1 MPSSRVGRLRWLA
14 SSIACVSVALAPMA
28 MAGLPAKRPASPA
41 GFAVVPDPNDQAIEF
56 EPNGPASLPVT
67 PPSRAGVPVAASP
80 APLPPVLAR
89 RSVPDAT
96 MTIVASQAPP
106 PSVLVTFPNHR
117 LIARS
122 KADAVTSL
130 LRGQGLRVEERE
142 ADRPGSARARILFAF
157 EEDRAEAATVNRA
170 LRAAYGLDSPMTL
183 SPAPDPATP
192 PGAIE
197 IALPG

>member
-1 MPSSRVGRLRWLA
+1 MPSSRVGRPGWLA
-14 SSIACVSVALAPMA
+14 SIACWSVALAPMA
-28 MAGLPAKRPASPA
+28 MAGLPAKRPASPP

-56 EPNGPASLPVT
+56 EPNGPAPLPFT
-67 PPSRAGVPVAASP
+67 PPSMAPRVPVAASP
-80 APLPPVLAR
+80 PPLPPVLAR
-89 RSVPDAT
+89 RPVPDAT
-96 MTIVASQAPP
+96 MTVVASEAPL
-106 PSVLVTFPNHR
+106 SVLVTFPNHR

-130 LRGQGLRVEERE
+130 LRAQGLRVEERE

-157 EEDRAEAATVNRA
+157 EEDRAAAATVNRA

-183 SPAPDPATP
+183 SPATDPAPP

-197 IALPG
+197 VSLPG

>member
-1 MPSSRVGRLRWLA
+1 MPSSRVGRPGWLA
-14 SSIACVSVALAPMA
+14 SSIACLTVALAPLA
-28 MAGLPAKRPASPA
+28 TAGVPAKRPASSA

-56 EPNGPASLPVT
+56 EPNGPASPPVT
-67 PPSRAGVPVAASP
+67 PPSRTGVPVAVAP

-89 RSVPDAT
+89 RPAPDAT
-96 MTIVASQAPP
+96 MTIFASQAPL
-106 PSVLVTFPNHR
+106 SVLVTFPNHR

-130 LRGQGLRVEERE
+130 LRAQGLRVEERE

-183 SPAPDPATP
+183 SPATDPATP